1 MACPICFDDMDMI
14 EYNDEREGTAT
25 CFKLGCGHA
34 FHTKCIIDVLS
45 KTQHTCPSCNKHKG
59 PAEQI
64 ERCGVIANLLKTV
77 KKDERVKIARAE
89 YAVATAEYVDV
100 IAKLR
105 SEARAWIQEK
115 AKELNVLEHRKY
127 WKSTISAV
135 KRAARDV
142 ASEKGVKY
150 TGAMEAEDR
159 VNRRWGLRV
168 SEVCLFGKHARIRD
182 YRLTNPRVWCTL

>member
-14 EYNDEREGTAT
+14 EYNDERDGTAT

-64 ERCGVIANLLKTV
+64 ERCGVIVKLLRDI
-77 KKDERVKIARAE
+77 KKDDRMKIARAE
-89 YAVATAEYVDV
+89 YTVATAEYVDV
-100 IAKLR
+100 LARLKK
-105 SEARAWIQEK
+105 EAREWVRERAE
-115 AKELNVLEHRKY
+115 ELKILEHRKY
-127 WKSTISAV
+127 WKSSITAV
-135 KRAARDV
+135 KRTAREI
-142 ASEKGVKY
+142 ALEKGTKY
-150 TGAMEAEDR
+150 TGAMEADDR

-168 SEVCLFGKHARIRD
+168 SEVSLFGKQARIRD